1 MRVIVVGSVKSQLL
15 NSLISFEFYVL
26 CHTRRYSL
34 DKVSGIHGISRMM
47 ESIGD
52 TTMSLNPFRAFQV
65 LAVLEDGTT
74 FSGAEGATL
83 QVFPN
88 DEHCTEDQMLA
99 FENGEIPETGDLA
112 TIDLKQLLKEAIA
125 AGLPSV
131 KDLASRL

>member
-1 MRVIVVGSVKSQLL
+1 
-15 NSLISFEFYVL
+15 
-26 CHTRRYSL
+26 
-34 DKVSGIHGISRMM
+34 
-47 ESIGD
+47 
-52 TTMSLNPFRAFQV
+52 MSLNPFRAFQV